1 MRVSILKEVIEK
13 VILVQIFNINLLL
26 IEALQPLA
34 EVIDLIRSD
43 ALSTND
49 FLVVFL
55 TRLSITTMVST
66 LSLKHFIEHIASN
79 QCLSTAI
86 LFFFFDLGRKFD
98 TFALALLD

>member
-34 EVIDLIRSD
+34 EVINLIRSD

-55 TRLSITTMVST
+55 TRLSIITMVST

-79 QCLSTAI
+79 QSLSTAI
-86 LFFFFDLGRKFD
+86 LFFFFDLGLKFD
-98 TFALALLD
+98 TFSLALLD